1 MILKSVHDR
10 LAFRF
15 GRQTALRSTCDTVE
29 QLQAE
34 NQRLK
39 EQMRFNSAE
48 YEKQIAVLLRDL
60 SRAEYKLAQAKYEL
74 VRRDLVDAFAG
85 APSPSAMVH

>member
-1 MILKSVHDR
+1 MILKTMHDR

-29 QLQAE
+29 QLQAQIE
-34 NQRLK
+34 SLK
-39 EQMRFNSAE
+39 EQLKFNAAE
-48 YEKQIAVLLRDL
+48 YERQIAVLMRDVMEA
-60 SRAEYKLAQAKYEL
+60 RYEL
-74 VRRDLVDAFAG
+74 ARRDLVDAFAG